1 MERLGK
7 VNQSIPL
14 FGTREDGKGR
24 GRGRFTFHLGSHYLI
39 HPIMYG
45 RWEGQK
51 ERDML

>member
-14 FGTREDGKGR
+14 FGTREDGKV
-24 GRGRFTFHLGSHYLI
+24 TFHLGSHYLI
-39 HPIMYG
+39 QPIMYG

-51 ERDML
+51 KREIL